1 MLFSCGLQ
9 QKEKRGIHA
18 ADAYTLRSSTCL
30 AQHHDKG
37 TAGFVSASAELNL
50 TAAQLPAWRLP
61 LLPSSRVRAVPG
73 QQCAPEHS
81 MVCAEPARLRTQE
94 GSNGRGTRQAMAV
107 QSAVDHSACDELH

>member
-1 MLFSCGLQ
+1 MFTHCTPQPAWHNTTIRNG
-9 QKEKRGIHA
+9 RV
-18 ADAYTLRSSTCL
+18 C
-30 AQHHDKG
+30 
-37 TAGFVSASAELNL
+37 ASAELNL

-94 GSNGRGTRQAMAV
+94 GSNGRGTRQAMGV